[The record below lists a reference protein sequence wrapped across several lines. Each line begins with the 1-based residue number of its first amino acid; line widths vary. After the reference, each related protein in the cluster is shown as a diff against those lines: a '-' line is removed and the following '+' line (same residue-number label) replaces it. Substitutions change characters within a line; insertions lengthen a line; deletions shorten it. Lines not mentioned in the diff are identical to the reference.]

1 MSQEPTITM
10 KELDSYIFEA
20 INQLRSSKKQPNEN
34 TIFNLLLE
42 KLEAIAINKEQL
54 TERLNYLVKIKV
66 LQNKPQNGVNSFYIT
81 NNERE
86 SSESP
91 LIQTF
96 PDTPKIKDFSKTKL
110 NDNDK
115 SSDLAE
121 NKNYMCDN
129 QVYDLTTEIEA
140 IKMFIKEQFYV
151 VKKSIAD
158 ISNHSE
164 QQSNKEIIELLQE
177 QNKHLIKENKS
188 KTTII
193 EMLVESQSKS
203 CNDQKPTKKFEV
215 VKHRKY
221 CKPRSIEN

>member
-1 MSQEPTITM
+1 MSQDPTITM

-34 TIFNLLLE
+34 TIFNLVLE
-42 KLEAIAINKEQL
+42 KLETIAINKL
-54 TERLNYLVKIKV
+54 WNININLVEIKV
-66 LQNKPQNGVNSFYIT
+66 LQNKPRNSVNSFYIT
-81 NNERE
+81 NIESA

-140 IKMFIKEQFYV
+140 IKMFIK
-151 VKKSIAD
+151 
-158 ISNHSE
+158 
-164 QQSNKEIIELLQE
+164 
-177 QNKHLIKENKS
+177 
-188 KTTII
+188 
-193 EMLVESQSKS
+193 
-203 CNDQKPTKKFEV
+203 
-215 VKHRKY
+215 
-221 CKPRSIEN
+221 